1 MVQPRLKHMKPIQ
14 RNIVVRKSADR
25 GRADFGWL
33 DSRHTFSF
41 GDYHDPAYLG
51 FRTLRVINQDR
62 VAPAGGFPTHP
73 HRDME
78 IFSYVVEGA
87 LEHRDSMGNG
97 RVLQPGQI
105 QLMSAGRGVTHSEFN
120 PSASVPAHFLQIWI
134 LPRQR
139 GLTPGYTEWHPRPEH
154 DASPK
159 VLVISADG
167 REGSAMLHQD
177 VDVYRIRLPAGR
189 QVTHELQTGRG
200 LWLQMIKGRVTWE
213 GVGLEAGDGACT
225 EQPGAQALTALE
237 SAEALLFDLK

>member
-1 MVQPRLKHMKPIQ
+1 MPPDRLA
-14 RNIVVRKSADR
+14 VRHAEER

-41 GDYHDPAYLG
+41 GDYHDPAYMG

-62 VAPAGGFPTHP
+62 VAPEGGFPTHP
-73 HRDME
+73 HRDMQ

-97 RVLQPGQI
+97 RVLKPGQI

-120 PSASVPAHFLQIWI
+120 PSSTEWAHFLQIWI
-134 LPRQR
+134 LPRER
-139 GLTPGYTEWHPRPEH
+139 GLNSQYTEWRPHPEH

-167 REGSAMLHQD
+167 REGSAILHQD
-177 VDVYRIRLPAGR
+177 ADVYRIRLPAGQR
-189 QVTHELQTGRG
+189 MIHDLQPGRG
-200 LWLQMIKGRVTWE
+200 LWLQVIKGHLEFNGVALNA
-213 GVGLEAGDGACT
+213 GVGARTEETGGCT
-225 EQPGAQALTALE
+225 VAAADA
-237 SAEALLFDLK
+237 AEALLFDLK